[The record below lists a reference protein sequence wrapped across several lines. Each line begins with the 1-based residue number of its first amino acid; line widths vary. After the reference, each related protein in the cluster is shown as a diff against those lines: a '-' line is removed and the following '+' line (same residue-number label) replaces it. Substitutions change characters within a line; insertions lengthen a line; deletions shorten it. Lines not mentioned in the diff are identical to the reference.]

1 MKANQIQVVVARCA
15 FRWLYLTRK
24 NRGKKGNAQGL

>member
-1 MKANQIQVVVARCA
+1 MKQSKIQVLVAKCA

-24 NRGKKGNAQGL
+24 KKAAMKKS